1 MSDVFG
7 VNEAISQANALTQG
21 VLQRNQD
28 VNRFHK
34 QVADGL
40 KKTQADLKGQLDHYM
55 ELHGAEGLYSVAKA
69 GKGVYAL
76 QNDIRSQ
83 GLDKYVAGQK
93 AIARQRFNLMLG
105 RETESIPDEPAAP
118 KPSTTV
124 TIQGDQPQSQ
134 PTAETTRTTTRT
146 VTQTGG
152 EREQPTTVDEE
163 PPRSVPDS
171 VAPSLSRQDFLR
183 QSQSAVQEEPF
194 TAPAT
199 TPTTAA
205 TQASID
211 EAELGIEDV
220 PAFEEAARGITG
232 TAPGLISR
240 IGNLG
245 APLGP
250 QDRLRVSRG
259 AAPVNDEAPS
269 VVRDL
274 ESEYQNRLRTTPF
287 RQLPGQEEPTLARA
301 PILDDADVNE
311 GRAFMSQLGRTA
323 EQGAA
328 ATGTQFANMAFR
340 GTRGLASSANAG
352 FSQILD
358 SPILSQSRLAA
369 RTGQLTGARLRLA
382 ELEGVDLPSEAA
394 APARQVIS
402 SVGRSVAGGVR
413 AITSGVAQA
422 TPQQSAEATE
432 AGLQATSEQAQPP
445 STAAPAAA
453 RQSTADLEEEL
464 GISSEPAAAPPA
476 TPAAQ
481 AAAPAAPAA
490 PAAAEA
496 RTPSA
501 TSGTPST
508 TTTTTTEETISSRPQ
523 ATSGGQTININTEG
537 SSDIDQLNQ
546 KLSKGLQKGGEALD
560 KLGRVAG
567 VVGAAQDIY
576 EDFAPSGHGDGK
588 TAFQDMDT
596 AEKFANITGTIA
608 GGLGVA
614 GMFIPGLDAVAGLI
628 GATGAV
634 VGGVD
639 SLEKEK
645 AKAGQAAQ
653 EAATEAATETVEA
666 APRLAQAGA
675 IASVQQQAEPR
686 SAGITAF

>member
-152 EREQPTTVDEE
+152 EREQPTTVAEE

-171 VAPSLSRQDFLR
+171 VAPRVSRQDFLR

-194 TAPAT
+194 RAPAT
-199 TPTTAA
+199 TAPTTAA
-205 TQASID
+205 TPALTED
-211 EAELGIEDV
+211 AELGIEDV

-245 APLGP
+245 AP
-250 QDRLRVSRG
+250 
-259 AAPVNDEAPS
+259 S

-287 RQLPGQEEPTLARA
+287 RQLPGEEEPTLARV
-301 PILDDADVNE
+301 PTFDDTDVNE
-311 GRAFMSQLGRTA
+311 GRAFMTQLARRAT
-323 EQGAA
+323 EGAA
-328 ATGTQFANMAFR
+328 ATGTPFANMAFR
-340 GTRGLASSANAG
+340 GTRGFASSVNAG
-352 FSQILD
+352 FSRALTP
-358 SPILSQSRLAA
+358 PILSPSRVAA
-369 RTGQLTGARLRLA
+369 AKEQLTGARIRLA
-382 ELEGVDLPSEAA
+382 ELEAVDYPRYGG
-394 APARQVIS
+394 APARQVIK

-413 AITSGVAQA
+413 ATPPAAPQA

-432 AGLQATSEQAQPP
+432 AQLQATSEQAQAP
-445 STAAPAAA
+445 STSAPAAA

-464 GISSEPAAAPPA
+464 GVSSEPAAAAA
-476 TPAAQ
+476 TPAA
-481 AAAPAAPAA
+481 AAATPAATPA
-490 PAAAEA
+490 A

-501 TSGTPST
+501 TSRTPSTT

-523 ATSGGQTININTEG
+523 SVGGGQTININTEG

-596 AEKFANITGTIA
+596 AQKFSNITGSIA

-628 GATGAV
+628 GAAGAV

-645 AKAGQAAQ
+645 AKAGEAAKQ
-653 EAATEAATETVEA
+653 AATESATETVEA

-686 SAGITAF
+686 TAGITSF

>member
-40 KKTQADLKGQLDHYM
+40 KKTQADLKGQLDKYM
-55 ELHGAEGLYSVAKA
+55 EIHGAEGLYSVAKA

-163 PPRSVPDS
+163 PPRSVPDA
-171 VAPSLSRQDFLR
+171 VAPPSQRVSLSRQDFLR

-194 TAPAT
+194 RAPAT

-205 TQASID
+205 TPALAED
-211 EAELGIEDV
+211 AELGIEDV

-232 TAPGLISR
+232 VAPGLISR
-240 IGNLG
+240 IGNIG
-245 APLGP
+245 
-250 QDRLRVSRG
+250 
-259 AAPVNDEAPS
+259 APS

-274 ESEYQNRLRTTPF
+274 EAEYQNRLRTTPF
-287 RQLPGQEEPTLARA
+287 RQLPGQEEPTLQRA
-301 PILDDADVNE
+301 PILDDSAVNE

-323 EQGAA
+323 EEGAA

-340 GTRGLASSANAG
+340 GTRGLASSGNTG

-369 RTGQLTGARLRLA
+369 RTQQLTGARLRLA
-382 ELEGVDLPSEAA
+382 ELEGVDIPSVPDVSS

-413 AITSGVAQA
+413 ATPPAVAQA
-422 TPQQSAEATE
+422 TPQQSAEASE
-432 AGLQATSEQAQPP
+432 AQLQATSEQAQAP
-445 STAAPAAA
+445 STAAPA

-464 GISSEPAAAPPA
+464 GVSSE
-476 TPAAQ
+476 
-481 AAAPAAPAA
+481 PAA
-490 PAAAEA
+490 PAAAPAATPAAA

-501 TSGTPST
+501 TSRTPST

-523 ATSGGQTININTEG
+523 AVGGGQTININTEG

-567 VVGAAQDIY
+567 VIGAAQDIY

-596 AEKFANITGTIA
+596 AQKFSNITGTIA

-614 GMFIPGLDAVAGLI
+614 GMFIPGLDAIAGLV
-628 GATGAV
+628 GAAGAV

-645 AKAGQAAQ
+645 AKAG
-653 EAATEAATETVEA
+653 EAARQAQTEAATETVEA

-675 IASVQQQAEPR
+675 IASVQQEAEPR
-686 SAGITAF
+686 TAGITSF

>member
-40 KKTQADLKGQLDHYM
+40 KKTQADLKSQLDKYM

-118 KPSTTV
+118 KSSTTV

-163 PPRSVPDS
+163 PPRSVPDA
-171 VAPSLSRQDFLR
+171 VAPPSQRVSISRQDFLR
-183 QSQSAVQEEPF
+183 RSQSAVKEEPF

-199 TPTTAA
+199 TAPTTAA
-205 TQASID
+205 TPELKED
-211 EAELGIEDV
+211 AEFGIEDV
-220 PAFEEAARGITG
+220 PTFEEEARGITG

-269 VVRDL
+269 EVRDL
-274 ESEYQNRLRTTPF
+274 EAEYQNRLRTTPF
-287 RQLPGQEEPTLARA
+287 RSIPGQEEPTLARA
-301 PILDDADVNE
+301 PILDDAEVNE

-323 EQGAA
+323 TEGAA

-358 SPILSQSRLAA
+358 SPILSQANLAA
-369 RTGQLTGARLRLA
+369 RTEQLTGARLRLA
-382 ELEGVDLPSEAA
+382 ELEGVDYPRYGG
-394 APARQVIS
+394 APARQVIK

-413 AITSGVAQA
+413 ATPPAAPQA
-422 TPQQSAEATE
+422 TPQQSAEASE
-432 AGLQATSEQAQPP
+432 AQLQATSEQAQAP
-445 STAAPAAA
+445 STAAPVAA

-464 GISSEPAAAPPA
+464 GVSSEPAAAAA
-476 TPAAQ
+476 TPAAT
-481 AAAPAAPAA
+481 PA
-490 PAAAEA
+490 A

-501 TSGTPST
+501 TSRTPSTT

-523 ATSGGQTININTEG
+523 AVGGGQTININTEG

-560 KLGRVAG
+560 KLGRIAG

-588 TAFQDMDT
+588 TAFEDMDK
-596 AEKFANITGTIA
+596 AQKFSNITGTIA

-628 GATGAV
+628 GAAGAV

-645 AKAGQAAQ
+645 AKAGDAARQAAQ
-653 EAATEAATETVEA
+653 EASTEKVEA

-686 SAGITAF
+686 TAGISAF